1 MTSDVGMNQAPYA
14 PITKIQN
21 LYNDGI
27 SRIVTLDNEP
37 PPLLPSRYVVLA
49 DGGVDVFEPI
59 AELFGLDILR
69 GMSNTRLRCPVVF
82 RVHPGTQKDFKCQ
95 VSITRVRD
103 HTVKV
108 FGETNKESDVVRIT
122 SHANMAGSLPRHT
135 FEEIKG
141 YPLDPESI
149 RWFNA
154 KQNFKSNEVC
164 VDLYG
169 LQLPRMDICALPGP
183 RVGWAGGLS
192 INKIIKPYLSVQ
204 NKMTIIVHLAHA
216 SFATSWTLGLADELD
231 LRGTAGLIVRRGRG
245 DDTEVTATMSS
256 GTMTLGWYQQSSLDQ
271 LHSLIIHYN
280 IETTSSWYVF
290 FRSSVMW
297 C

>member
-1 MTSDVGMNQAPYA
+1 MNQAPYA
-14 PITKIQN
+14 PITKIHN
-21 LYNDGI
+21 LYNDEI

-49 DGGVDVFEPI
+49 DGDVDVFEPI

-69 GMSNTRLRCPVVF
+69 EMGNTRLRCPVVF
-82 RVHPGTQKDFKCQ
+82 RVHPGTQKGFKCQ
-95 VSITRVRD
+95 VSIRRARD
-103 HTVKV
+103 DTVKV

-154 KQNFKSNEVC
+154 KQNFGSNEVC

-183 RVGWAGGLS
+183 RMGWAGGLS
-192 INKIIKPYLSVQ
+192 INKIIEPYLSAQ
-204 NKMTIIVHLAHA
+204 NKMTIIVHLAHVP
-216 SFATSWTLGLADELD
+216 FGTSWTLGLADRLD
-231 LRGTAGLIVRRGRG
+231 LRDSAGLIARRGRG
-245 DDTEVTATMSS
+245 DDAEVTATLSS

-271 LHSLIIHYN
+271 LHSLIIHHN